1 MVFFDD
7 DDSPWFLSIKNHHN
21 KTNPRVLICSM
32 HDQYSTY
39 TPRKLTNVTR
49 KVTILTANYIDSN
62 HQFSGDMLAFN
73 RDPYDGLSPY
83 NYAVLGCPRKLVKRL
98 VNLVNGL

>member
-7 DDSPWFLSIKNHHN
+7 DDDLPWFLSIKNHHN

-32 HDQYSTY
+32 HQYSTY
-39 TPRKLTNVTR
+39 TPRILTNVTR
-49 KVTILTANYIDSN
+49 NVTILTANYIDSN

-73 RDPYDGLSPY
+73 RDPYNGLSPY
-83 NYAVLGCPRKLVKRL
+83 NYAVPGCPRKLVK
-98 VNLVNGL
+98 GQ